1 MMPQV
6 RKQLPTVFIEQE
18 NASARADLEAGFTE
32 QTRTELWETF
42 KALND
47 TWISGYDISNKTLF
61 EDVMLVDRASRNVGD
76 KILVDIFEI
85 QNLIEGGTYKNT
97 LLDIITTILVQNNFQ
112 HFMLPSYV
120 NFYNV
125 QDAVKNPVPKPDGS
139 LEFANS
145 LFGTFL
151 NVDYRN
157 SSPKFLCFYANK
169 PSEHLDMKDN
179 IDYRYRDDAFD
190 LRRASDNPLIENQMD
205 KQDWAN
211 SNKVVGFN
219 VDMTSQNQ
227 QIFKQFSVGQTP
239 GKPTSESLEMLNQM
253 SNMDR
258 NKRSTTQSVSLY
270 NLYKNRSYECSVDM
284 MGCALIQ
291 PMMYFNVRNIPMFT
305 GPYMIRKV
313 THNITENGFETSFE
327 GSRQPFYSLPRIDNF
342 LQTLNIK
349 ILSTIEAK
357 IQEKEKKNLNS
368 TTNILNQQQNV
379 LANIKSDE
387 QLTKNQDCGL
397 SANSRYYG
405 YTVID
410 VPAQTSKTS
419 RELYNSIIS
428 YLTTS
433 GYKDDDLVLLSLI
446 MFTFI
451 YVDSGNSTGISAY
464 ENNYSTIDLV
474 QLYGDSFTTYIDKKY
489 YCVSRGTNTN
499 LPIAKF
505 KSFETFIQFVYTRT
519 VGLLNTFKTNVDGSA
534 QSSIDELSKLY
545 VIEYPIQ
552 QNQDVW
558 NKMSEQD
565 QTLVKQEFK
574 NAFYL
579 FDSLR

>member
-1 MMPQV
+1 
-6 RKQLPTVFIEQE
+6 
-18 NASARADLEAGFTE
+18 
-32 QTRTELWETF
+32 
-42 KALND
+42 
-47 TWISGYDISNKTLF
+47 
-61 EDVMLVDRASRNVGD
+61 
-76 KILVDIFEI
+76 
-85 QNLIEGGTYKNT
+85 
-97 LLDIITTILVQNNFQ
+97 
-112 HFMLPSYV
+112 MLPSYV

-139 LEFANS
+139 LEFANT

-227 QIFKQFSVGQTP
+227 QIFKQFSVSQTP

-253 SNMDR
+253 ANMDR

-270 NLYKNRSYECSVDM
+270 NLYKNRSYECSIDM

-291 PMMYFNVRNIPMFT
+291 PMMYFNIRNIPMFT

-327 GSRQPFYSLPRIDNF
+327 GSRQPFYSLPKIDNF

-433 GYKDDDLVLLSLI
+433 GYKDAELVAFASI

-474 QLYGDSFTTYIDKKY
+474 QLYGDSFTTFIDKKY

-505 KSFETFIQFVYTRT
+505 KSFDTFIQFVYTRT
-519 VGLLNTFKTNVDGSA
+519 VGILNTFTT
-534 QSSIDELSKLY
+534 SIDGTDQNAIEVLSKLY
-545 VIEYPIQ
+545 VVEYPIQ

-574 NAFYL
+574 NAL
-579 FDSLR
+579 SLYKSLAQ